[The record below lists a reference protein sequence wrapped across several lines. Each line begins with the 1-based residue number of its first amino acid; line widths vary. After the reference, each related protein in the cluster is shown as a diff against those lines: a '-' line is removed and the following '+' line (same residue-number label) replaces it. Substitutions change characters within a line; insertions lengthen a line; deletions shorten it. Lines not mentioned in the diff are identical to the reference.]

1 MSIVCVTFTLTASL
15 LSVIIQG
22 CASNDRM
29 KDFAYIESLGILEST
44 QWSWSFIP
52 IVTAR
57 SIMKAHSSLPEDEEW
72 RNSTSALNQ
81 VLTTS
86 GPSELSM
93 HCIAGSSLPTP
104 LHPSQ
109 QCCFRHW
116 CFKSL
121 FHLCNLQ
128 FMSQVKKRK
137 NFITY
142 LGISFEQDI
151 FLFFF
156 SYFILTS

>member
-1 MSIVCVTFTLTASL
+1 MSIVYVTFTLTASL

-29 KDFAYIESLGILEST
+29 KDFAYIESLGILESS

-57 SIMKAHSSLPEDEEW
+57 SIMKAHSSLPEDEAW

-128 FMSQVKKRK
+128 FMSQVRKRK
-137 NFITY
+137 TFISI
-142 LGISFEQDI
+142 LESPLSRI
-151 FLFFF
+151 FFSFFF